1 MRKAIYN
8 TFKGYND
15 LVIRSDRKGNP
26 YAMERELDEMESIMD
41 TFIYGKEV

>member
-15 LVIRSDRKGNP
+15 LVLRSDRKGNP
-26 YAMERELDEMESIMD
+26 YAMEKELDKMEILMD
-41 TFIYGKEV
+41 TFIGR